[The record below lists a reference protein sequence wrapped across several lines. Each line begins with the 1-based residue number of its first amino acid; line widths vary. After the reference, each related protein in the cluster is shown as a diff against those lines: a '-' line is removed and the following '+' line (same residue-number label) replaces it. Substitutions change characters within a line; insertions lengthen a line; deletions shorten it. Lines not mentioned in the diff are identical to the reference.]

1 MQKIAAL
8 AVGVGLLATAAT
20 AGAQTFPTDDPVLH
34 QMWQE
39 GTENSQVYTL
49 AQTLTDSIGPR
60 LTGSPGMDAAHD
72 WAVEMFRSWGI
83 EARNEQYGT
92 WTGWRRGIT
101 HIDLIEPRV
110 RTLEGMLL
118 AWSPGT
124 NGKKVEGG
132 VAILPDV
139 QNAAEFR
146 AWLPSVKGKFVA
158 ISFAEP
164 TCRTDDN
171 WDEYGVPESIEA
183 MRQAREEAR
192 QAWNAR
198 VRRTGLSNA
207 ELADALAS
215 AGAAGILTLR
225 WSRGWGVNKV
235 FSAATERIPTLDLS
249 CEDYGLVYRLSEN
262 GQSPKLRLEA
272 EAEFLGEVPVFN
284 TVATIPGTE
293 KPDEYVLLSAHF
305 DSWDGASGATDN
317 ATGTVT
323 MMEAMRI
330 LKKIYPNPKRT
341 IVVGLW
347 GGEEQGLNG
356 SRAFAED
363 HPEIVEGLQALFNQD
378 NGTGRVVNISMQGL
392 TGAGAHFG
400 RWFAQLPEE
409 ITRHITLQVPGIPGG
424 GGSDYAS
431 FVCYGAPA
439 FSLSS
444 LSWDYGTYTWHTN
457 RDTFDKIVIDDV
469 RNNALLTA
477 MLTYLASEDPDRLP
491 RERRIMPPNPRTGEQ
506 RDWPACRAPR
516 RNAAPTTE

>member
-400 RWFAQLPEE
+400 RWFAQLP
-409 ITRHITLQVPGIPGG
+409 
-424 GGSDYAS
+424 
-431 FVCYGAPA
+431 
-439 FSLSS
+439 
-444 LSWDYGTYTWHTN
+444 
-457 RDTFDKIVIDDV
+457 
-469 RNNALLTA
+469 
-477 MLTYLASEDPDRLP
+477 
-491 RERRIMPPNPRTGEQ
+491 
-506 RDWPACRAPR
+506 
-516 RNAAPTTE
+516 